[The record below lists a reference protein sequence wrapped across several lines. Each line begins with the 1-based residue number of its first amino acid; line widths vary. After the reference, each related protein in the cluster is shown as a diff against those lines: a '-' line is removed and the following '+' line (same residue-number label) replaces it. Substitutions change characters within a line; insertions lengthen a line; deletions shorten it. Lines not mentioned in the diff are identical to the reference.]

1 MPSELDIRATER
13 GRPGSIPDGKREPLS
28 LVAGYNDMRLVEEP
42 PELGFR
48 RMFALALRTWPYMR
62 PMLIHIVVV
71 LAFIFSGSAAGLVGF
86 FVGVDLMH
94 NKVLLGEKLQP
105 IQATVLFVG
114 DEYVTTDPSKLGQI
128 RRGKSKGSAK
138 GKKPGGATTATAT
151 GTDEAAAT
159 PVEPELTQDQR
170 RTVRNRLLMWTV
182 FAGVVGGLF
191 GAAFG
196 YYSMWVWQC
205 VNQNLRVAMIERAES
220 LSLKYHDN
228 SRVGDAIFRVYQDSA
243 MIVNLIQSAI
253 IGPAITVYGLAIG
266 LAIVAAFDPW
276 FALMVVL
283 VGFPVGWAIVKSTP
297 RIRRRALVNR
307 VANSRLTSRIQ
318 EAFTAVKVVKANRA
332 ESRIFEQFDED
343 SRDALSA
350 AYFLRLDM
358 VLVTLIVALLGASLV
373 IVSEYLMV
381 SWVIEQRETFL
392 GALVAGIIGFVV
404 WNYGAV
410 VIARSRVGRLAGSAR
425 GLLGIWMR
433 MQDLFLALERAFYLL
448 ELEPDVTDPA
458 NPVPFPGRIETVAWR
473 SVRFG
478 YEAGKDVLTGIDL
491 AASAGTVTAIVGG
504 TGAGKSTLMS
514 LLLRL
519 YDPDEGTVSINGV
532 DLKDIAVSDL
542 RAHVGIALQKNVL
555 FAATIANNIA
565 FGTPKADRGAI
576 EAAARVACADDF
588 ILEMADGYDTELGE
602 RGGKLSSGQRQRLS
616 IARAVVRNTP
626 VLILDEPT
634 ASLDARTEQRVLANL
649 AEWGR
654 DRVIFLITHRL
665 STIRNADRIALI
677 EDGRIVEYGTH
688 DQLINDA
695 DGRYRAFVDAETV
708 GSGAA

>member
-1 MPSELDIRATER
+1 MPSELDSRATR
-13 GRPGSIPDGKREPLS
+13 YDRSGMPVGKRDPLS
-28 LVAGYNDMRLVEEP
+28 LIAGYGDMRLVEAP
-42 PELGFR
+42 PEMSSR
-48 RMFALALRTWPYMR
+48 RMFGLAWRTWPYMR
-62 PMLIHIVVV
+62 PMLVHIVVV

-114 DEYVTTDPSKLGQI
+114 DEYVTTDPKKLGQI
-128 RRGKSKGSAK
+128 RRTK
-138 GKKPGGATTATAT
+138 GKRAGGKKTGVAPTTAAAT
-151 GTDEAAAT
+151 GEGKATAT
-159 PVEPELTQDQR
+159 PVEPELTKDQR
-170 RTVRNRLLMWTV
+170 RTVRNRLLIW
-182 FAGVVGGLF
+182 GVVGGVF
-191 GAAFG
+191 GGLLGAVFG

-253 IGPAITVYGLAIG
+253 IAPVMTIYGLVIG
-266 LAIVAAFDPW
+266 IGIVAAFDPW
-276 FALMVVL
+276 FAAMVVL
-283 VGFPVGWAIVKSTP
+283 VAVPVGWTIVKSTP

-332 ESRIFEQFDED
+332 EARIFKQFDED

-358 VLVTLIVALLGASLV
+358 VLVTLVVALLGASLV
-373 IVSEYLMV
+373 IVGEYLMV

-392 GALVAGIIGFVV
+392 GALVAGIIGFVI

-410 VIARSRVGRLAGSAR
+410 EIARRRLGGLAGSAR

-433 MQDLFLALERAFYLL
+433 MQDLFLALERAFFLL
-448 ELEPDVTDPA
+448 DLEPDVTDPP
-458 NPVPFPGRIETVAWR
+458 NPVAFPAPIETVAWR

-478 YEAGKDVLTGIDL
+478 YEAGKDVLAGVDL
-491 AASAGTVTAIVGG
+491 AASVGTVTAIVGG
-504 TGAGKSTLMS
+504 TGAGKSTLMT

-519 YDPDEGTVSINGV
+519 YDPDDGTVSINGV
-532 DLKDIAVSDL
+532 DLKDMAVSDL

-555 FAATIANNIA
+555 FAATVANNIA
-565 FGTPKADRGAI
+565 FGTPNADRAAI
-576 EAAARVACADDF
+576 ETAAKVACADDF
-588 ILEMADGYDTELGE
+588 ILEMANGYDTELGE

-616 IARAVVRNTP
+616 IARAVVRDTP

-688 DQLINDA
+688 DQLIADV